1 MPLLYYLAYGS
12 NLHPM
17 RMTQRVPSARFIGKV
32 EMRGRQLAFH
42 KHSNDGSGK
51 CLLYS
56 EQGDDQVAH
65 GVLYEI
71 NGSEKAALDRA
82 EGVGKGYVEQQFM
95 IPCPHLSGPDYIA
108 FSYGAQSTHINP
120 GLVPFDWYKT
130 YVLAGA
136 TYHGMPAEYIEA
148 IRATPSKIDL
158 DTERS
163 RKNWEC
169 LARMGWKRV

>member
-82 EGVGKGYVEQQFM
+82 EGAVCWSCVACG
-95 IPCPHLSGPDYIA
+95 CA
-108 FSYGAQSTHINP
+108 
-120 GLVPFDWYKT
+120 
-130 YVLAGA
+130 
-136 TYHGMPAEYIEA
+136 
-148 IRATPSKIDL
+148 
-158 DTERS
+158 
-163 RKNWEC
+163 
-169 LARMGWKRV
+169 